1 MIKELEGKGYRKF
14 NGSRGTG
21 ILYSENDLVYR
32 RENLYFALLLI
43 VSIMVYIAMLISIVG
58 IAILAGIFLFY
69 WFIHNLSMV
78 NIRKNGVK
86 VSEQQF
92 SAFYAQAREVAER
105 MKLKEVPDIYVMQSG
120 GVLNAFAARFGLK
133 NMVVLYSDV
142 FALLEEQGEEEV
154 LYILAHEFAH
164 IKRKHVG
171 YGWLLMPGLILPF
184 LGNAYSRACEFTCDR
199 YGAYYS
205 QSFEGAKNALVI
217 LAIGPQLYRK
227 VDQTVFMQQISAEG
241 GMFSWMDE
249 LMSTHPNL
257 PRRIHS
263 VSAFFNNEDT
273 PEIQTS
279 KRGIVLG
286 IAGLV
291 LASVLL
297 FAGVWWGFKQFE
309 ESFLLNG
316 IFSDEE
322 LTYTYDTSGMTELM
336 LAVVEGDMEA
346 LKEYAADTAMLNE
359 VNDEGYTALH
369 LAVME
374 SNHEAAEY
382 LLTQGADPNT
392 MDIYEFTPLMEA
404 VTYDDLLM
412 TELLLTY
419 GADKTITNSQ
429 GYDAYGYALDYGYT
443 DIAQYIQNF

>member
-1 MIKELEGKGYRKF
+1 M
-14 NGSRGTG
+14 
-21 ILYSENDLVYR
+21 YSENDLVYR

-58 IAILAGIFLFY
+58 IVILAGIFLFY

-297 FAGVWWGFKQFE
+297 FAGVWWGFKQVE

-322 LTYTYDTSGMTELM
+322 LTYTYDTSGINELM

-443 DIAQYIQNF
+443 EIAEYIQNF

>member
-1 MIKELEGKGYRKF
+1 M
-14 NGSRGTG
+14 
-21 ILYSENDLVYR
+21 YSENDLVYR

-279 KRGIVLG
+279 KRGVVLG

-297 FAGVWWGFKQFE
+297 FAGVWWGVKQFE

-322 LTYTYDTSGMTELM
+322 LTYTYDTSGMNELM

-359 VNDEGYTALH
+359 VNEEGYTALH

-404 VTYDDLLM
+404 VTYEDLLM

-443 DIAQYIQNF
+443 DIAEYIQNF

>member
-1 MIKELEGKGYRKF
+1 M
-14 NGSRGTG
+14 
-21 ILYSENDLVYR
+21 YSENDLVYR

-279 KRGIVLG
+279 KRGVVLG

-297 FAGVWWGFKQFE
+297 FAGVWWGVKQFE

-322 LTYTYDTSGMTELM
+322 LTYTYDTSGMNELM

-359 VNDEGYTALH
+359 VNEEGYTALH

-443 DIAQYIQNF
+443 DIAEYIQNF

>member
-1 MIKELEGKGYRKF
+1 M
-14 NGSRGTG
+14 
-21 ILYSENDLVYR
+21 YSENDLVYR

-142 FALLEEQGEEEV
+142 FALLEEQGEEV

-279 KRGIVLG
+279 KRGVVLG

-297 FAGVWWGFKQFE
+297 FAGVWWVFKQVE

-322 LTYTYDTSGMTELM
+322 LTYTYDTSGMNELM

-443 DIAQYIQNF
+443 DIAEYIQKF

>member
-1 MIKELEGKGYRKF
+1 M
-14 NGSRGTG
+14 
-21 ILYSENDLVYR
+21 YSENDLVYR

-279 KRGIVLG
+279 KRGVVLG

-297 FAGVWWGFKQFE
+297 FAGVWWGVKQLE

-322 LTYTYDTSGMTELM
+322 LTYTYDTSGMNELM

-359 VNDEGYTALH
+359 VNEEGYTALH

-374 SNHEAAEY
+374 SNHEAVEY

-443 DIAQYIQNF
+443 DIAEYIQNF